1 MRLPNWTCG
10 RCGKCFSRK
19 WNGVR
24 HLNICHDGGGV
35 IVPFVEYVAGRN
47 SGIYLPASPSTYEHK
62 EKNPSDIWKEE
73 FRMWKENYYR
83 SAARQMF
90 NNFFNRNIPVA
101 AASLHQRHSS
111 NNNDDNQVEPYD
123 LWTGSEKV
131 FGIEASVC
139 VKCLSIQ
146 LDLVCFS
153 EKENCL
159 RRIKLT
165 HDCDPT
171 FIATSEL
178 LTDADEIVK
187 NPHHLIPTVLS
198 QYVKIWTN
206 NRSILIAIELHLP
219 LAKIVKLIIRSQHG
233 DGLKHLI
240 LPFSSESCLD
250 IDLTSSENNKLRY
263 QWAERT
269 VYHKY
274 SVLNDVE
281 LTDFL
286 NMVKNSTFAF
296 FRIELKKQIK
306 RYYLMAIAPA
316 ANQANQPKIFLDEQE
331 RTNLTP

>member
-1 MRLPNWTCG
+1 
-10 RCGKCFSRK
+10 
-19 WNGVR
+19 
-24 HLNICHDGGGV
+24 
-35 IVPFVEYVAGRN
+35 
-47 SGIYLPASPSTYEHK
+47 LPASPSTYEHK
-62 EKNPSDIWKEE
+62 EKNPFDIWKEE
-73 FRMWKENYYR
+73 FSIWMENYYR

-187 NPHHLIPTVLS
+187 NIDALVPAALS
-198 QYVKIWTN
+198 QYVKVWKDNKIIHIT
-206 NRSILIAIELHLP
+206 AIELRFP
-219 LAKIVKLIIRSQHG
+219 LSKTVKLVTRSQNG
-233 DGLKHLI
+233 NVLKHLV
-240 LPFSSESCLD
+240 LPFSPDKCLD
-250 IDLTSSENNKLRY
+250 LDLASSENNKLRY
-263 QWAERT
+263 QWAERAVHHRNT
-269 VYHKY
+269 IL
-274 SVLNDVE
+274 SDTE
-281 LTDFL
+281 LVDFL
-286 NMVKNSTFAF
+286 NMVRNSTFAF